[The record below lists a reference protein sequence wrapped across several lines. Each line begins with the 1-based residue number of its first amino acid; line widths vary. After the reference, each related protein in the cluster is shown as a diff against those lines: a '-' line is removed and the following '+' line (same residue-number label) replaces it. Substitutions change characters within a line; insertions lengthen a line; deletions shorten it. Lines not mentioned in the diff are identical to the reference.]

1 MLRPILTGSDGK
13 LRVLQLGLRVLVEF
27 ATPFVARPVCDLTF
41 PALFNIR

>member
-1 MLRPILTGSDGK
+1 MLRTGSDK